1 MSIAYT
7 SSMWRYCILYSWD
20 ADLWYPDLTRVYIWF
35 HYTTNCLVFKFT
47 YVIISHL
54 IFITVIYNVIQCG
67 FNGIVRQGAQLNL
80 VEMRAVR
87 EWSEPWQANQLLQS
101 KSTSSHHKSQKKK
114 DNKRTLVP
122 PRWQTLAAAARALH
136 HLSTLRAGPI
146 FFRALGRSQ
155 QKGPLRLT
163 YVYA

>member
-54 IFITVIYNVIQCG
+54 IFIIIIYNVIQCG

-80 VEMRAVR
+80 VSINQEGGWIQIVLHLGTNTITQR
-87 EWSEPWQANQLLQS
+87 EKLLFHIS
-101 KSTSSHHKSQKKK
+101 GKTTYLGKLKLMDLLVVPATTWLTSWHPRRWRHLTQIW
-114 DNKRTLVP
+114 TYTVP
-122 PRWQTLAAAARALH
+122 G
-136 HLSTLRAGPI
+136 SSG
-146 FFRALGRSQ
+146 
-155 QKGPLRLT
+155 
-163 YVYA
+163 